1 MEARITDLYKAEIIG
16 KFERAKKNVV
26 GVISKLESDCSWQSV
41 HKQIGVA
48 IHELRQA
55 TTLLV
60 RRHIEVCVVEHKRK
74 HNLPVIHED
83 IEEVVRLYKYLD

>member
-1 MEARITDLYKAEIIG
+1 MEAKITDPYKAEIIG
-16 KFERAKKNVV
+16 KFQQAKKNVV
-26 GVISKLESDCSWQSV
+26 GVISKLESDSNWQAV

-48 IHELRQA
+48 IQELRQA

-60 RRHIEVCVVEHKRK
+60 RRHIEVCIVEHKRK
-74 HNLPVIHED
+74 HNLPVVHED